1 MTDTLSLTEN
11 KIKDLIETFIEL
23 NLTVYD
29 YSNTEDTQ
37 NSILNNL
44 NKIFTNL
51 KDLNT
56 ASFELA
62 NDKSETSQNMN
73 IPLDVI
79 QYIESTR
86 NPDVYTREFIESIK
100 LANDYQREK
109 QSALKYMSLKLGE
122 GIIEAFGEDDDD
134 AEDDDGLDKQ
144 KIKEAVE
151 SIWKRGNIIKE
162 EEEKKEDDEEDITE
176 K

>member
-1 MTDTLSLTEN
+1 MTDTLSLTEH
-11 KIKDLIETFIEL
+11 KIKDLIEIFIEL

-86 NPDVYTREFIESIK
+86 NPDVYTREFVESIK

-122 GIIEAFGEDDDD
+122 GIIEAFGEEEEEEDDDD
-134 AEDDDGLDKQ
+134 DKQ

-151 SIWKRGNIIKE
+151 SIWNRGNIIKE
-162 EEEKKEDDEEDITE
+162 EEAKKKKKKKKI
-176 K
+176 

>member
-1 MTDTLSLTEN
+1 MTDTLSLTEH

-86 NPDVYTREFIESIK
+86 NPDVYTREFVESIK

-109 QSALKYMSLKLGE
+109 QNALKYMSLKLGE
-122 GIIEAFGEDDDD
+122 GIIEAFGEEDDDD
-134 AEDDDGLDKQ
+134 VEDDDGLDKQ

-162 EEEKKEDDEEDITE
+162 EKEDDDDDEDITE

>member
-1 MTDTLSLTEN
+1 MTDTLSLTEH

-86 NPDVYTREFIESIK
+86 NPDVYTREFVESIK

-122 GIIEAFGEDDDD
+122 GIIEAFGEEDDDV
-134 AEDDDGLDKQ
+134 EDDDGLDKQ

-162 EEEKKEDDEEDITE
+162 EKEEDDEEDITE

>member
-1 MTDTLSLTEN
+1 MTDTLSLTEH

-86 NPDVYTREFIESIK
+86 NPDVYTREFVESIK

-109 QSALKYMSLKLGE
+109 QNALKYMSLKLGE
-122 GIIEAFGEDDDD
+122 GIIEAFGEEDDDD
-134 AEDDDGLDKQ
+134 VEDDDGLDKQ

-162 EEEKKEDDEEDITE
+162 EKEDDDDEDITE